1 MKWFALI
8 MSCMCS
14 SSALLAA
21 TAEIRHTHAVF
32 YPGLDNQPVLQIKIN
47 GQKGEKITSLKINTG
62 DTSPTCKIKTA
73 RLSSSGHR
81 NAFTT
86 HTKNPVV
93 QKAAKSNAR
102 GSFTF
107 DVDIELQGKPH
118 YLWVSYD
125 LPTTAKRNAKVD
137 AQCTEIRMADGS
149 VVEPEL
155 KMAQGIEERVVGR
168 IYPFPHRIAPYYR
181 PRWVKGW
188 GNSKTAIHLTP
199 EHFNLFTD
207 LIHFAYSITN
217 EGTISYQWAGG
228 GNSQKT
234 VDDALAEI
242 KRLHREADSRSPLIA
257 GFGFIDK
264 QITSIIGRPAVRR
277 KLARNMAKWVIERG
291 YQGIDLDWEYPEN
304 ANQWNRFA
312 LFLAE
317 LREELAGSGV
327 SISIAASVNYRIPTL
342 QVTDQIDFIL
352 TMSYGSQSAQ
362 HASMERYQREANIC
376 VNQLKMPKVKV
387 VLGLPFYSNEQG
399 KLTDQYGYSQI
410 YNWYPNLKPDV
421 NTFRAKKKDGSDGA
435 MHSFNGRKL
444 ISEKC
449 EWAKDNKFGGVMIW
463 AYETDLPLNHHA
475 SLGRAMYRVLRQPK
489 KKGAAN

>member
-1 MKWFALI
+1 MKWLAVALI
-8 MSCMCS
+8 TIVNC
-14 SSALLAA
+14 AAFIQAA
-21 TAEIRHTHAVF
+21 TAEARHTHSVF
-32 YPGLDNQPVLQIKIN
+32 YPGLENQPVLQLKVC
-47 GQKGEKITSLKINTG
+47 GSAGEKIKAVKINTG
-62 DTSPTCKIKTA
+62 ETASGCKIKVA
-73 RLSSSGHR
+73 RLSSSGNR
-81 NAFTT
+81 NMFTT
-86 HTKNPVV
+86 HTQNPVQ
-93 QKAAKSNAR
+93 QKAVKKNVHGTVR
-102 GSFTF
+102 F
-107 DVDIELQGKPH
+107 DTEIELGNKPL

-125 LPTTAKRNAKVD
+125 LPSTVKRNSKVD
-137 AQCTEIRMADGS
+137 ALCTEIIMADGS
-149 VVEPEL
+149 VVKPEL
-155 KMAQGIEERVVGR
+155 KMAQGLQERVVGR
-168 IYPFPHRIAPYYR
+168 VYPFPHRIVPYYR

-188 GNSKTAIHLTP
+188 GKSEKAVHLTP

-207 LIHFAYSITN
+207 LIHFAYSISNKGEIT
-217 EGTISYQWAGG
+217 YQWAGG
-228 GNSQKT
+228 GDSKKT
-234 VDDALAEI
+234 VDEALAEI
-242 KRLHREADSRSPLIA
+242 KRLHKEAGSRARLIA

-264 QITSIIGRPAVRR
+264 QITAINTKPAVRR

-342 QVTDQIDFIL
+342 QVTDQIDFIV
-352 TMSYGSQSAQ
+352 TMSYGSQAAQ
-362 HASMERYQREANIC
+362 HASMERYQKEANIC
-376 VNQLKMPKVKV
+376 VNKLKMPKVKV

-410 YNWYPNLKPDV
+410 YSWYPNLKADV

-449 EWAKDNKFGGVMIW
+449 RWAKDNGFGGVMIW

-475 SLGRAMYRVLRQPK
+475 SLGRAMYKVLRQPK
-489 KKGAAN
+489 KK

>member
-1 MKWFALI
+1 MKWMATILIGIISSTAL
-8 MSCMCS
+8 
-14 SSALLAA
+14 APAA
-21 TAEIRHTHAVF
+21 TAEMRHTHGVF
-32 YPGLDNQPVLQIKIN
+32 YPGLDNQPVLQLKIS
-47 GQKGEKITSLKINTG
+47 GSAGEKIKSIKINTG
-62 DTSPTCKIKTA
+62 ETSSACKIKVA
-73 RLSSSGHR
+73 RLSSSGNR
-81 NAFTT
+81 NMFTT
-86 HTKNPVV
+86 HTQNPVQ
-93 QKAAKSNAR
+93 QKAEKKAPK
-102 GSFTF
+102 GSINFET
-107 DVDIELQGKPH
+107 DIDLGNKPL

-125 LPTTAKRNAKVD
+125 LPATTKRNSMVD
-137 AQCTEIRMADGS
+137 ALCTEIKMADGS
-149 VVEPEL
+149 VVKPEL
-155 KMAQGIEERVVGR
+155 KLAQGIDKRVIGR
-168 IYPFPHRIAPYYR
+168 VYPFPHRIVPYYR

-188 GNSKTAIHLTP
+188 GKSEKAIHLTP

-207 LIHFAYSITN
+207 LIHIAYSISDQGDIT
-217 EGTISYQWAGG
+217 YQWAGG
-228 GNSQKT
+228 GDSKKT
-234 VDDALAEI
+234 VDAALAEI
-242 KRLHREADSRSPLIA
+242 KRLHKEADSRARLIA

-264 QITSIIGRPAVRR
+264 QITAINTKPAVRR
-277 KLARNMAKWVIERG
+277 KLARNMAKWAIERG

-304 ANQWNRFA
+304 ANQWNQFA

-342 QVTDQIDFIL
+342 QVTDQIDFIV
-352 TMSYGSQSAQ
+352 TMSYGSQAAQ

-376 VNQLKMPKVKV
+376 VNKLKMPKVKV

-449 EWAKDNKFGGVMIW
+449 HWAKDNDFGGVMIW
-463 AYETDLPLNHHA
+463 AYETDLPLSHHA
-475 SLGRAMYRVLRQPK
+475 SLGRAMYKVLRQPK
-489 KKGAAN
+489 KK